1 MPYRLKITEIINIMV
16 IFKLVRKARSLN
28 VCLIQDLLI
37 FGFQAKNVKIVI
49 TQIMV
54 IIGTHAKKEP
64 IAKKRKLNKQLDME
78 KGIWKDIM
86 SKTISH

>member
-28 VCLIQDLLI
+28 VCLIPDLPI
-37 FGFQAKNVKIVI
+37 FGFQAKNAKIVI

-54 IIGTHAKKEP
+54 IIGTHAKKEL
-64 IAKKRKLNKQLDME
+64 IVKKRKLNKQLDME